1 MNYYALDEAL
11 EMLDENK
18 MLDYM
23 QSTGTLVQISNS
35 IRVMKKKL
43 SELKTKEEK
52 KAYLEKNRAGA
63 KRGMT
68 WRQNQ
73 HPTNAYKRYIA
84 KQYDRLFKF
93 IDDELA
99 KLK

>member
-11 EMLDENK
+11 DYLDENK

-35 IRVMKKKL
+35 IRVIKKKL

-52 KAYLEKNRAGA
+52 KAYLEKNKAEA
-63 KRGMT
+63 KK
-68 WRQNQ
+68 QN
-73 HPTNAYKRYIA
+73 K
-84 KQYDRLFKF
+84 K
-93 IDDELA
+93 
-99 KLK
+99 